1 MKLTIKK
8 ILPVMIFNILKK
20 YKTYLIRIIRQ
31 IFEYIGYNISR
42 TSDYYSPLP
51 TESKIKNAT
60 IEINTPDKMKFI
72 DFTSNNANITV
83 QFEDETKYIINIIS
97 IDSGVEIKK
106 IIIKK

>member
-1 MKLTIKK
+1 MRGLKFLVIFMGVLIILGTSFLVFTI
-8 ILPVMIFNILKK
+8 VQRGSN
-20 YKTYLIRIIRQ
+20 LIK
-31 IFEYIGYNISR
+31 
-42 TSDYYSPLP
+42 P
-51 TESKIKNAT
+51 TESEIKNST
-60 IEINTPDKMKFI
+60 IEINTPDKMKLI

>member
-1 MKLTIKK
+1 MRDSL
-8 ILPVMIFNILKK
+8 N
-20 YKTYLIRIIRQ
+20 
-31 IFEYIGYNISR
+31 
-42 TSDYYSPLP
+42 
-51 TESKIKNAT
+51 
-60 IEINTPDKMKFI
+60 KMKFI

>member
-1 MKLTIKK
+1 MRGLKFLVIFMGVLIILGTSFLLFTIIQKGS
-8 ILPVMIFNILKK
+8 N
-20 YKTYLIRIIRQ
+20 LIK
-31 IFEYIGYNISR
+31 
-42 TSDYYSPLP
+42 P
-51 TESKIKNAT
+51 TESEIKNST
-60 IEINTPDKMKFI
+60 IEINTPDKMKLI

>member
-1 MKLTIKK
+1 MRGLKFLVIFMGVLIILGTSFLVFTIIQKGS
-8 ILPVMIFNILKK
+8 N
-20 YKTYLIRIIRQ
+20 LIK
-31 IFEYIGYNISR
+31 
-42 TSDYYSPLP
+42 P
-51 TESKIKNAT
+51 TESEIENST
-60 IEINTPDKMKFI
+60 IEINTPDKMKLI

>member
-1 MKLTIKK
+1 MRGLKFLVIFMGVLIILGTSFLVFTIIQKGS
-8 ILPVMIFNILKK
+8 N
-20 YKTYLIRIIRQ
+20 LIK
-31 IFEYIGYNISR
+31 
-42 TSDYYSPLP
+42 P
-51 TESKIKNAT
+51 TKSEIKNST
-60 IEINTPDKMKFI
+60 IEINTPDKMKLI

>member
-1 MKLTIKK
+1 MRGLKFLVIFMGILIILGTSFLVFTIIQKGS
-8 ILPVMIFNILKK
+8 N
-20 YKTYLIRIIRQ
+20 LIK
-31 IFEYIGYNISR
+31 
-42 TSDYYSPLP
+42 P
-51 TESKIKNAT
+51 TESEIKNST
-60 IEINTPDKMKFI
+60 IEINTPDKMKLI

>member
-1 MKLTIKK
+1 MRGLKFLVIFMGVLIVLGTSFLVFTIVQKGS
-8 ILPVMIFNILKK
+8 N
-20 YKTYLIRIIRQ
+20 LIK
-31 IFEYIGYNISR
+31 
-42 TSDYYSPLP
+42 P